1 MSSDSLAYTQATDP
15 RAATE
20 RRVEIAEEVPDMSN
34 YLMINAA
41 TDVAAAFG
49 AVVVGAAFTVNVS
62 PKHRQLAS
70 TGMTD
75 GRTRRPPEI
84 PL

>member
-41 TDVAAAFG
+41 TDVAAAFS
-49 AVVVGAAFTVNVS
+49 AVVGAAFAVNVS
-62 PKHRQLAS
+62 PKHRQLAG

>member
-1 MSSDSLAYTQATDP
+1 
-15 RAATE
+15 
-20 RRVEIAEEVPDMSN
+20 MSN

-41 TDVAAAFG
+41 TDVAAAFS
-49 AVVVGAAFTVNVS
+49 AVVGAAFAVNVS
-62 PKHRQLAS
+62 PKHRQLAG

-75 GRTRRPPEI
+75 GRARRPPEI

>member
-49 AVVVGAAFTVNVS
+49 AVVVAAFTVNVS

-70 TGMTD
+70 PGMTD

>member
-49 AVVVGAAFTVNVS
+49 AVVGAPFTVNVS